1 MGLLD
6 VIRERLGWSADESL
20 VHGRQAGEAV
30 ASVMVLA
37 AASDGGISP
46 EENLRMVQL
55 LQDRLGLSSVDALG
69 LITDISGRIRAETDA
84 KRLIGSLNRELSPEG
99 KQELMFMILEIIA
112 ADDEK
117 SAGEMQLLTDL
128 MEGLGVSG
136 ESMDEVYARYFASRR
151 AGRS

>member
-55 LQDRLGLSSVDALG
+55 LQDRLGLSSVDALA
-69 LITDISGRIRAETDA
+69 LITDISGRIRADTDTR
-84 KRLIGSLNRELSPEG
+84 RLIESLNRELSAEG

-117 SAGEMQLLTDL
+117 SAGEMRLLNEL
-128 MEGLGVSG
+128 VEGMDISR
-136 ESMDEVYARYFASRR
+136 EAMDEVYARYFASRR
-151 AGRS
+151 GGRP